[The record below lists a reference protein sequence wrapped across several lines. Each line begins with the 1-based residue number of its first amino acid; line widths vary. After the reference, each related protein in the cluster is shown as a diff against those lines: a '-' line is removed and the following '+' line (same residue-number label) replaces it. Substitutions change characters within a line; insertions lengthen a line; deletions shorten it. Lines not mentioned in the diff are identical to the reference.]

1 MHLFSKKF
9 IKFFCIN
16 KNFFI
21 PKNIDI
27 IIFDG
32 EGNSADRLSEICKNY
47 KVFVLETRDYRVKNI
62 YFNFKIILKFIKHFI
77 LSKKIWTSYLSALIE
92 CLSPKLIV
100 TYIDNSYQFS
110 TIAKILD
117 KKYSFLAIQ
126 RASRYEFEEDPKN
139 IEKIYIPNFI
149 CFSQFEIDYY
159 QSKKINVNNFYIGGS
174 LNVALYEDF
183 LKNEE
188 NKKNI
193 LNEKF
198 DICLISEPSPGWNK
212 KFLHFEESIVR
223 IAEYTIKFS
232 KIHKKKIA
240 FAGKRVGV
248 AAHDEINFYKRYL
261 KEDFKIIPRNI
272 NKFSSYQ
279 LMENSELTIGM
290 NSTMLRE
297 NLGKQRKILSCNF
310 TNNSIWDFPIS
321 GLCFL
326 KDCKFEDF
334 ERRVLEILGASSVE
348 YFSKLNKKPDY
359 IMHYSSTYSA
369 KKIISS
375 RIDSFFFNM

>member
-1 MHLFSKKF
+1 MHLFAKKIIKF
-9 IKFFCIN
+9 ICIN

-32 EGNSADRLSEICKNY
+32 EGNSADRLLKICKNY
-47 KVFVLETRDYRVKNI
+47 TVFVLETRDYRVKNI
-62 YFNFKIILKFIKHFI
+62 YFNFKIIFKFIKYFL
-77 LSKKIWTSYLSALIE
+77 LSKKLWSSYLSALIE
-92 CLSPKLIV
+92 CISPKLII

-110 TIAKILD
+110 TIAKMLD
-117 KKYSFLAIQ
+117 KKYNFLAIQ
-126 RASRYEFEEDPKN
+126 RASRYEFEEDPKSV
-139 IEKIYIPNFI
+139 EKIYIPNFI

-174 LNVALYEDF
+174 LNVASYEDF

-212 KFLHFEESIVR
+212 KFMHFEESIAK

-248 AAHDEINFYKRYL
+248 ATHEEINFYKRYL
-261 KEDFKIIPRNI
+261 KEDFKIIPRNV

-279 LMENSELTIGM
+279 LMENSELTIAM
-290 NSTMLRE
+290 TSTMLRE
-297 NLGKQRKILSCNF
+297 NIGKEKKILSCNF
-310 TNNSIWDFPIS
+310 TNNPIWDFPIS
-321 GLCFL
+321 GICFL
-326 KDCKFEDF
+326 KDCEFDEFEK
-334 ERRVLEILGASSVE
+334 RVLEILKATTDE
-348 YFSKLNKKPDY
+348 YFSKLNKSPNY
-359 IMHYSSTYSA
+359 IMHYSKVHSA
-369 KKIISS
+369 HKLISS
-375 RIDSFFFNM
+375 RISSFLI

>member
-1 MHLFSKKF
+1 LKKF

-32 EGNSADRLSEICKNY
+32 EGNSADRLSEICKKY
-47 KVFVLETRDYRVKNI
+47 IVFVLETRDYRVKNI
-62 YFNFKIILKFIKHFI
+62 YFNFKIILKFIKYFL
-77 LSKKIWTSYLSALIE
+77 LSKKLWSSYLSALIE
-92 CLSPKLIV
+92 CISPKLIV

-110 TIAKILD
+110 TIAKMLD
-117 KKYSFLAIQ
+117 KKYNFLAIQ
-126 RASRYEFEEDPKN
+126 RASRYEFEEDPKS

-174 LNVALYEDF
+174 LNVAAYEDF

-198 DICLISEPSPGWNK
+198 DICLISEPSSGWNK
-212 KFLHFEESIVR
+212 KFMHFEESIAK

-248 AAHDEINFYKRYL
+248 ATHEEINFYKRYL
-261 KEDFKIIPRNI
+261 KEDFKIIPRNV

-279 LMENSELTIGM
+279 LMENSELTIAM
-290 NSTMLRE
+290 MSTMLRE
-297 NLGKQRKILSCNF
+297 NIGKKKKILSCNF
-310 TNNSIWDFPIS
+310 TNNPIWDFPIS
-321 GLCFL
+321 GICFL
-326 KDCKFEDF
+326 KDCEFDEFEK
-334 ERRVLEILGASSVE
+334 RVLEILKATTDE
-348 YFSKLNKKPDY
+348 YFSKLNKSPNY
-359 IMHYSSTYSA
+359 IMHYSKVHSA
-369 KKIISS
+369 HKLISS
-375 RIDSFFFNM
+375 RISSFLI

>member
-1 MHLFSKKF
+1 MYLFAKK
-9 IKFFCIN
+9 
-16 KNFFI
+16 FFI

-32 EGNSADRLSEICKNY
+32 EGQSADRLIEICKNY
-47 KVFVLETRDYRVKNI
+47 SFFVLETRRYRVKNI
-62 YFNFKIILKFIKHFI
+62 YFNFKIILKFIKYFF
-77 LSKKIWTSYLSALIE
+77 LSKKLWTSYLLALIE

-100 TYIDNSYQFS
+100 TYIDNSHQFS
-110 TIAKILD
+110 SIAKMFD

-126 RASRYEFEEDPKN
+126 RAARYEFDEHPESVK
-139 IEKIYIPNFI
+139 KIYIPNFI

-174 LNVALYEDF
+174 LNIAAFEDF
-183 LKNEE
+183 LKKEE

-198 DICLISEPSPGWNK
+198 DICLISEPAPGWNK
-212 KFLHFEESIVR
+212 KFPHFEESIAR
-223 IAEYTIKFS
+223 IAEYAIKFS
-232 KIHKKKIA
+232 KIHKKKIV

-248 AAHDEINFYKRYL
+248 AAHEEINFYKRYL
-261 KEDFKIIPRNI
+261 KEEFKILPRNI
-272 NKFSSYQ
+272 NCFSSYQ
-279 LMENSELTIGM
+279 LMGNSELTIGM
-290 NSTMLRE
+290 MSTMLRE
-297 NLGKQRKILSCNF
+297 NLGRQKKILSCNF

-334 ERRVLEILGASSVE
+334 ERRVLEILGASSAE

-359 IMHYSSTYSA
+359 IMHYSSTFSA
-369 KKIISS
+369 KKIISN
-375 RIDSFFFNM
+375 RINSFLF

>member
-1 MHLFSKKF
+1 MKKF

-32 EGNSADRLSEICKNY
+32 EGNSADRLSEICKKY
-47 KVFVLETRDYRVKNI
+47 IVFVLETRDYRVKNI
-62 YFNFKIILKFIKHFI
+62 YFNFKIILKFIKYFL
-77 LSKKIWTSYLSALIE
+77 LSKKLWSSYLSALIE
-92 CLSPKLIV
+92 CISPKLIV

-110 TIAKILD
+110 TIAKMLD
-117 KKYSFLAIQ
+117 KKYNFLAIQ
-126 RASRYEFEEDPKN
+126 RASRYEFEEDPKS

-174 LNVALYEDF
+174 LNVAAYEDF

-198 DICLISEPSPGWNK
+198 DICLISEPSSGWNK
-212 KFLHFEESIVR
+212 KFMHFEESIAK

-248 AAHDEINFYKRYL
+248 ATHEEINFYKRYL
-261 KEDFKIIPRNI
+261 KEDFKIIPRNV

-279 LMENSELTIGM
+279 LMENSELTIAM
-290 NSTMLRE
+290 MSTMLRE
-297 NLGKQRKILSCNF
+297 NIGKKKKILSCNF
-310 TNNSIWDFPIS
+310 TNNPIWDFPIS
-321 GLCFL
+321 GICFL
-326 KDCKFEDF
+326 KDCEFDEFEK
-334 ERRVLEILGASSVE
+334 RVLEILKATTDE
-348 YFSKLNKKPDY
+348 YFSKLNKSPNY
-359 IMHYSSTYSA
+359 IMHYSKVHSA
-369 KKIISS
+369 HKLISS
-375 RIDSFFFNM
+375 RISSFLI

>member
-1 MHLFSKKF
+1 MLLLKKISKLFF
-9 IKFFCIN
+9 IN
-16 KNFFI
+16 KGFLI
-21 PKNIDI
+21 TKNIDI

-32 EGNSADRLSEICKNY
+32 EGDSVQKISEVCKNY
-47 KVFVLETRDYRVKNI
+47 NIFVLETRDHRVKKI
-62 YFNFKIILKFIKHFI
+62 YLNLKIIFKFIKYFI
-77 LSKKIWTSYLSALIE
+77 LLNKLWISYLSAVIE
-92 CLSPKLIV
+92 CINPKLIV
-100 TYIDNSYQFS
+100 TFIDNSYQFS
-110 TIAKILD
+110 KIAKILH
-117 KKYSFLAIQ
+117 KRYNFLAIQ
-126 RASRYEFEEDPKN
+126 KAARYEFEEDPKSVKN
-139 IEKIYIPNFI
+139 IYIPNFI

-159 QSKKINVNNFYIGGS
+159 QSKKINISNFYIGGS
-174 LNVALYEDF
+174 LNVALFEDF

-198 DICLISEPSPGWNK
+198 DICLLSEPSPGWNK
-212 KFLHFEESIVR
+212 KFLHYEESIAR

-240 FAGKRVGV
+240 FAGKKVGV
-248 AAHDEINFYKRYL
+248 AAYEEINFYKRYL
-261 KEDFKIIPRNI
+261 KEEFKILPRNI
-272 NKFSSYQ
+272 NCFSSYQ
-279 LMENSELTIGM
+279 LMSNSELTIGM
-290 NSTMLRE
+290 VSTMLRE
-297 NLGKQRKILSCNF
+297 NLSRQKKILSCNF

-334 ERRVLEILGASSVE
+334 ERRVLEILGASSAE

-359 IMHYSSTYSA
+359 IMYYSSTLSA

-375 RIDSFFFNM
+375 KINSFLL